1 MTKNILETFKWSFH
15 KFLYKYTI
23 SDFPVIN
30 HDKLAH
36 LLVFV
41 HKMSVL
47 SYHAHFSFYFFFI
60 DREDFFILFFS
71 KISVLLKFY
80 LLWQDKKYIRGFCFI
95 RCTRRVWRYQREVI
109 RTHKSKKDKQQWP
122 KEKVQKYK
130 QRSTKH
136 TTKDRVTRTSLKT
149 LIETG
154 CWRHYSA
161 RI

>member
-80 LLWQDKKYIRGFCFI
+80 LLWQDKKIY
-95 RCTRRVWRYQREVI
+95 
-109 RTHKSKKDKQQWP
+109 
-122 KEKVQKYK
+122 
-130 QRSTKH
+130 
-136 TTKDRVTRTSLKT
+136 
-149 LIETG
+149 
-154 CWRHYSA
+154 
-161 RI
+161 